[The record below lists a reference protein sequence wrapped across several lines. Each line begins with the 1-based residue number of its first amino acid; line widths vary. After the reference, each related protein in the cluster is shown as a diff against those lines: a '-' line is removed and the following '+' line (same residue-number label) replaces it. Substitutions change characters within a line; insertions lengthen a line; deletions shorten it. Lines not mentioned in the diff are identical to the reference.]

1 TYRLWGQAAL
11 LLISLLPFFYA
22 MQNLLSVKYMIPLFA
37 LLPACAALL
46 WRDASARLS
55 APGRRLL
62 AGLWGGLTVGL
73 IFVAVDL
80 DRQPPQLRITASD
93 PRAINTHDG
102 LRTWGA
108 YLTAYSWV
116 ERRRPADRIVP
127 RIQRADDFVSFA
139 QSPSAYQVWMIGDRG
154 FFGRGGLGWNLIYV
168 RLELQGYHG
177 VPGPDGTV
185 SFDLPMGRL
194 VLAPQGSVTPP
205 DACAISLREVR
216 NPVAFIT
223 DTCSG

>member
-1 TYRLWGQAAL
+1 
-11 LLISLLPFFYA
+11 
-22 MQNLLSVKYMIPLFA
+22 
-37 LLPACAALL
+37 
-46 WRDASARLS
+46 
-55 APGRRLL
+55 
-62 AGLWGGLTVGL
+62 
-73 IFVAVDL
+73 
-80 DRQPPQLRITASD
+80 
-93 PRAINTHDG
+93 
-102 LRTWGA
+102 
-108 YLTAYSWV
+108 
-116 ERRRPADRIVP
+116 
-127 RIQRADDFVSFA
+127 
-139 QSPSAYQVWMIGDRG
+139 MIGDRG